1 MSDITTRVSVL
12 GESIYPHLNK
22 PDVRFNDW
30 GEFKVTLKV
39 GKQDASAMVKLFDQ
53 AIEDNLATAEKEAKG
68 KTVKSAPK
76 PYKIEGDNVFFKF
89 KMRASG
95 TNKKTNEKFSQRP
108 ALFDAKKN
116 PIPANKNIWGGSLM
130 KVAYQLIPYN
140 SPAIGAGVSAR
151 LKAAQIIK
159 LVEGKDKDVFI
170 EEDGFETTK
179 KEETNSDEKANAE
192 IQTGSDF

>member
-1 MSDITTRVSVL
+1 
-12 GESIYPHLNK
+12 
-22 PDVRFNDW
+22 
-30 GEFKVTLKV
+30 
-39 GKQDASAMVKLFDQ
+39 
-53 AIEDNLATAEKEAKG
+53 
-68 KTVKSAPK
+68 
-76 PYKIEGDNVFFKF
+76 
-89 KMRASG
+89 
-95 TNKKTNEKFSQRP
+95 
-108 ALFDAKKN
+108 
-116 PIPANKNIWGGSLM
+116 M